1 MWVIFGLSFTTTKH
15 IGLNIMKKDLNVCK
29 KLKLSFAMT
38 GLMLITCLTATT
50 SAIAGIQLVPIGS
63 YQTGVFANGAA
74 EIVSHDTVS
83 QQLFVVNA
91 DSQSV
96 DAIDISDP
104 TNPTLAY
111 SFSVAP
117 YGEQA
122 NSVAVKN
129 GVVVAAVE
137 ANPKQD
143 PGKAVFFDAATGNFI
158 NSVMVGAL
166 PDMIVYTPDGSYV
179 LVANEGEPND
189 DYTNDPE
196 GSVSIIDLT
205 TLPASNIT
213 QANVSTADFTA
224 FNDKRLDRSV
234 NIYGPGATVAQDLE
248 PEYITVYSA
257 GNGPKKW
264 RAAVTLQE
272 NNAIAT
278 INVAKAKVID
288 IVGLGFKDH
297 SEAKNALDASN
308 KDSAIR
314 IKQWPVY
321 GMYQPDS
328 IASYTVGNR
337 VYLVTANE
345 GDSRD
350 YSGFSEE
357 TRVKDVTLD
366 SDSFPNAL
374 SLQDEANLGRL
385 KITTTRGDF
394 DHDGDFDALFSYG
407 ARSFS
412 IWTKSGKL
420 VYDSGSD
427 VGHITASQL
436 PENFNSDD
444 EENSSFDDR
453 SDDKGAEVE
462 GIAVGEVN
470 RRVYSFAGLERT
482 GGIVVYDITNPK
494 NPFFIQYI
502 NTRDFDVVAG
512 PGSGRDLSPEGLAF
526 ISAADSPNGNPLLVV
541 SYEVSGSTTIFQI
554 ND

>member
-1 MWVIFGLSFTTTKH
+1 
-15 IGLNIMKKDLNVCK
+15 MKKDLNVCK

-38 GLMLITCLTATT
+38 GMMLITCLTATT

-385 KITTTRGDF
+385 KITNTRGDF

>member
-1 MWVIFGLSFTTTKH
+1 
-15 IGLNIMKKDLNVCK
+15 
-29 KLKLSFAMT
+29 
-38 GLMLITCLTATT
+38 
-50 SAIAGIQLVPIGS
+50 
-63 YQTGVFANGAA
+63 
-74 EIVSHDTVS
+74 
-83 QQLFVVNA
+83 
-91 DSQSV
+91 
-96 DAIDISDP
+96 
-104 TNPTLAY
+104 
-111 SFSVAP
+111 
-117 YGEQA
+117 
-122 NSVAVKN
+122 
-129 GVVVAAVE
+129 
-137 ANPKQD
+137 
-143 PGKAVFFDAATGNFI
+143 
-158 NSVMVGAL
+158 
-166 PDMIVYTPDGSYV
+166 
-179 LVANEGEPND
+179 
-189 DYTNDPE
+189 
-196 GSVSIIDLT
+196 
-205 TLPASNIT
+205 
-213 QANVSTADFTA
+213 
-224 FNDKRLDRSV
+224 
-234 NIYGPGATVAQDLE
+234 LE

-512 PGSGRDLSPEGLAF
+512 PGSGGDLSPEGLAF
-526 ISAADSPNGNPLLVV
+526 ISAADSPNANPLLVV

>member
-1 MWVIFGLSFTTTKH
+1 
-15 IGLNIMKKDLNVCK
+15 MKKDLNVCK